1 MVKYSKVL
9 LLLTASL
16 AITLAAWQTGGPS
29 DKIEYVATSADTSVF
44 LEKRRFA
51 EADAPV
57 ANRCLS
63 VAKSFLGAPYVT
75 GVLDRNQGEVLTVN
89 LQELDCWTFMENCL
103 AISLTDDDSMERMAR
118 QIRGM
123 RYWGGIIDGY
133 GSRIHYFT
141 GWLLQAEKS
150 GLMRDLTKDL
160 GGRPYEKKVGYI
172 SARPHKY
179 PKISDEETLR
189 DIRNAEKRIN
199 AHQWYYIPQHEI
211 IGMEHLIQDGDI
223 ICLTSVKP
231 DLDVAHQGFAVR
243 KGNRIHLLH
252 ASSLAKKVII
262 SGQPLAEYVLAQPGQ
277 SGIMVARLN

>member
-1 MVKYSKVL
+1 MVKYSKFL
-9 LLLTASL
+9 LLLTVSL
-16 AITLAAWQTGGPS
+16 AVTLTGWQTGRPS
-29 DKIEYVATSADTSVF
+29 DKIEYVATAADTSVF
-44 LEKRRFA
+44 IEKHRLA

-57 ANRCLS
+57 AERCLS
-63 VAKSFLGAPYVT
+63 VARSFLGAPYVT
-75 GVLDRNQGEVLTVN
+75 GVLDRSKEEVLTVN
-89 LQELDCWTFMENCL
+89 LRELDCWTFMENCL
-103 AISLTDDDSMERMAR
+103 AISLTDDESMESLAR

-150 GLMRDLTKDL
+150 GLMRDLTREL
-160 GGRPYEKKVGYI
+160 GGKPYEKKVGYI

-179 PKISDEETLR
+179 PKISNEETLR

-211 IGMEHLIQDGDI
+211 NRMEHLIQDGDI
-223 ICLTSVKP
+223 ICLTSVKQ

-243 KGNRIHLLH
+243 RGNRVHLLH
-252 ASSLAKKVII
+252 ASSLAKKVIV